1 MQELIGK
8 KVRITTGEIE
18 YRGILVEIGEVDIHL
33 EAESGWLVI
42 PVGNVAGIEAVEE

>member
-8 KVRITTGEIE
+8 EVRVKTGEIE
-18 YRGILVEIGEVDIHL
+18 YRGVLVEIGETDIHL
-33 EAESGWLVI
+33 EAETGWIVI